1 MSLKFP
7 NGAVFGI
14 STALAA
20 AVAASVISNANP
32 AVATVPSA
40 VTEGTVLIVLS
51 NWAALNNRV
60 AVAGTGTSTTAPLEG
75 IDTTDVT
82 LFPTGEG
89 AGSLIAATTFVDF
102 SQQGDM
108 STSGGDQQFW
118 SGQLLEDKSGRQI
131 QIPTF
136 RNAKVYTL
144 PLYYDPSLPWYAAAK
159 AADQKKEPIVLR
171 CRLPDGDTLYY
182 YGYLSFDGDPS
193 IAMNNP
199 MGNTMT
205 FTALSSPTLIEAA

>member
-7 NGAVFGI
+7 NGAVYGI
-14 STALAA
+14 STAVAA
-20 AVAASVISNANP
+20 AVAASAISNASP
-32 AVATVPSA
+32 AVATVA
-40 VTEGTVLIVLS
+40 DEIDADTVLIIQS
-51 NWAALNNRV
+51 NWAMLNNRV
-60 AVAGTGTSTTAPLEG
+60 AVAGEGTETTVPLIG
-75 IDTTDVT
+75 INTTDAS
-82 LFPTGEG
+82 LYPAGEG
-89 AGSLIAATTFVDF
+89 AGKLIAASAFVDF
-102 SQQGDM
+102 SQQGDL

-118 SGQLLEDKSGRQI
+118 NGQFLENKSGRQI

-205 FTALSSPTLIEAA
+205 FTSLSEPTLVEAA